1 MDILDLIDEMGEKE
15 EKINDLIFI
24 SPIFNSKIVVT
35 DINQIIYKFNI
46 STVSPGWYKFQPINM
61 KEAKVV
67 SPADIMERENYLKRL
82 PKIRMT
88 LIFRKDNIFFALP
101 DKINSININN
111 NDLLPI
117 FLFDDSVNIF
127 DKIIA
132 RYDGAHFWFESVDY
146 NNDPMKAEYLR
157 ESLEKEIIPENIKF
171 PNLLL
176 EEKKAYAIKF
186 SFTRKYQK
194 ERKEKNLIRD
204 VEHAGGKYLRY
215 EEKNAFYSI
224 TYEVDGEV
232 YTSHIS
238 KEDNHMVIS
247 AGICLN
253 GHDSNFDLKSII
265 TVIKEAQEKDLIY
278 RTIHTH

>member
-1 MDILDLIDEMGEKE
+1 VDVLDLIDELGEKE

-35 DINQIIYKFNI
+35 DINQIIYKFSI
-46 STVSPGWYKFQPINM
+46 STVSPGWHKFRPIDM
-61 KEAKVV
+61 KEARVV
-67 SPADIMERENYLKRL
+67 GSADMMERERYLKRL

-88 LIFRKDNIFFALP
+88 LVFRRGDIFLALP
-101 DKINSININN
+101 DKVNSININN

-117 FLFDDSVNIF
+117 YLFDDSVNIF

-146 NNDPMKAEYLR
+146 NNDPMKSEYLR
-157 ESLEKEIIPENIKF
+157 ESLEREIIPKDIKY
-171 PNLLL
+171 PNLLI
-176 EEKKAYAIKF
+176 EEKRAYAIRF
-186 SFTRKYQK
+186 SFISKNKK
-194 ERKEKNLIRD
+194 ERNEKNLIRD

-215 EEKNAFYSI
+215 EEKNDFYSI

-238 KEDNHMVIS
+238 KKDDHMVIS

-253 GHDSNFDLKSII
+253 GHDTNFDLKSII

-278 RTIHTH
+278 RTIHNH

>member
-1 MDILDLIDEMGEKE
+1 VDILDLIDEMGEKE

-24 SPIFNSKIVVT
+24 SPIFNSKTVIAY
-35 DINQIIYKFNI
+35 INQIICTFKINK
-46 STVSPGWYKFQPINM
+46 VSPGWYQFQPINF
-61 KEAKVV
+61 KKAKVV
-67 SPADIMERENYLKRL
+67 GPAGMEERENYLKHL

-88 LIFRKDNIFFALP
+88 LVFRKDNKFFALP

-111 NDLLPI
+111 NDLLPVL
-117 FLFDDSVNIF
+117 LFDDSVNIF

-157 ESLEKEIIPENIKF
+157 ESIVKEIIPEKLKF

-176 EEKKAYAIKF
+176 EEKKAYAIKYTF
-186 SFTRKYQK
+186 SRKYQK
-194 ERKEKNLIRD
+194 EKKERNLIRD

-215 EEKNAFYSI
+215 EEKNNFFSV

-238 KEDNHMVIS
+238 KESNHMVIS

-253 GHDSNFDLKSII
+253 GHDKNFDLKSII